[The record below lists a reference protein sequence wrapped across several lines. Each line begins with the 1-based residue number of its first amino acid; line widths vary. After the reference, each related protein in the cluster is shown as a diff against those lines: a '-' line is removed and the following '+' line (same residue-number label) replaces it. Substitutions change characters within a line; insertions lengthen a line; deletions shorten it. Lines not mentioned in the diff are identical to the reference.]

1 MFEGISNM
9 KNLLVLMLASL
20 SAATAT
26 AQKVT
31 PLLTKPMPEQPG
43 RQIEVITVDFAPGAV
58 NPVHRHNAHAVV
70 YVLNGE
76 LEMQVR
82 GGTLQHLGSGQA
94 FYEGPNDVHTVA
106 RNASKTKPAKF
117 VVFLV
122 KDESA
127 TLVTHPPDE

>member
-1 MFEGISNM
+1 M

-20 SAATAT
+20 LAATAT

-70 YVLNGE
+70 YALNGE
-76 LEMQVR
+76 IEMQVR
-82 GGTLQHLGSGQA
+82 GGTLQHLGSGQV
-94 FYEGPNDVHTVA
+94 FYKGPNDVHTVA

-127 TLVTHPPDE
+127 PS